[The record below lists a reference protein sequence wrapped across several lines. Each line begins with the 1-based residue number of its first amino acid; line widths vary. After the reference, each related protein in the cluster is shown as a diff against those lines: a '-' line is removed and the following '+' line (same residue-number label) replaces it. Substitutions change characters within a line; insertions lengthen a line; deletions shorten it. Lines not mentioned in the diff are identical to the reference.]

1 MGVLKGLKSIQR
13 YNDEIE
19 KAKAERENRVVAKWL
34 QLKDGDSVKI
44 RFLQELDEDSPSVSE
59 KNGLGFLAV
68 EHTSPAEF
76 KRKAVCTADEGGC
89 YACDQARAATS
100 KEERAGWRQKTR
112 LYVNV
117 LVDDGKNE
125 PYVAILSQGTG
136 AKSITPTLLEFAVEN
151 DSITNRWFKI
161 KRAGSGFSDTSY
173 NLIPFDA
180 KSDLPDVEDYEI
192 FDLDKAVVRNVPL
205 AEQPV
210 FYSGTSASEDSAP
223 SSKGSAED
231 IW

>member
-1 MGVLKGLKSIQR
+1 MGVLKGLKSIQN
-13 YNDEIE
+13 YNDAIE
-19 KAKAERENRVVAKWL
+19 RAKAERENRVKAEWL
-34 QLKDGDSVKI
+34 QLKDGDSVKV
-44 RFLQELDEDSPSVSE
+44 RFLQELDEDSPNVSE

-68 EHTSPAEF
+68 EHTAPADY

-100 KEERAGWRQKTR
+100 KEDRAGWRQKTR

-125 PYVAILSQGTG
+125 PHVAILSQGTG

-161 KRAGSGFSDTSY
+161 KRTGAGFSDTSY
-173 NLIPFDA
+173 SLIPFDA
-180 KSDLPDVEDYEI
+180 KNDLPSVEDYEI

-205 AEQPV
+205 AEQAA
-210 FYSGTSASEDSAP
+210 FYSGNTASEDSAP
-223 SSKGSAED
+223 SSKVSAED